1 MAEKFAEDSNMAT
14 DRTFGSMLNQKPA
27 KGLGGMRMRSL
38 SFGQENKRKKNDQPL
53 NLWAKMLEKE
63 KK

>member
-1 MAEKFAEDSNMAT
+1 MAT